1 LINLN
6 HNNLRQKKKKY
17 LMMSGKRKT
26 IYLELINKC
35 DRHKMDL
42 AKNLTREECLMM
54 SLMRRKV
61 SMMIMKTRMKM
72 KMRVLIKKMMKMR
85 KANMIFE

>member
-1 LINLN
+1 
-6 HNNLRQKKKKY
+6 
-17 LMMSGKRKT
+17 MSGKRKT

-42 AKNLTREECLMM
+42 GKSLIKEECLMM

-61 SMMIMKTRMKM
+61 SMMIMKTKMKM
-72 KMRVLIKKMMKMR
+72 KMRELIKKMMKMR
-85 KANMIFE
+85 KANMIFELCTGKSPLWAR